1 MKKKCIRF
9 LPLLLACLLLCG
21 CFLEPAEGLYAVPKQ
36 SEEYY
41 DLQNAI
47 ELALPDGAVYAPP
60 VSGDNQQVVQ
70 MVDLDGDGEDEA
82 VVYCKTTGELPL
94 GIYVFDRQ
102 NDAFTLA
109 ASVQGAGSAFHHVSY
124 VAFDDQPGYELVVG
138 RQISDQVPQLM
149 NVYSLRGGTL
159 TELMSTEYAEF
170 VTADLDAD
178 SRQEIVVLHS
188 GGDSQNGIAELYCWA
203 GGQLKRE
210 REVSMSVAV
219 SSVKHILTGY
229 MCRNVAAVFVA
240 SEYSDG
246 SLITDIFVF
255 RDGVF
260 TNLSRSEDANTD
272 VQTLRDYYIYGGDID
287 KDGLIELP
295 MLCPMPSL
303 DYDASSQDQYLVS
316 WYNLQLD
323 GSRDEKLLTFHC
335 HTGGW
340 YLQIPTLWQE
350 HLVLTRSAVAGS
362 TLGYRFLWEAGGST
376 EELLTIAALSAS
388 DLSALGDGWQV
399 LTQKGETVY
408 VCRLARRAV
417 ALGITADAIRTQFH
431 FIQNDWKTGDVT
443 TS

>member
-60 VSGDNQQVVQ
+60 GSGDNQQVVQ

-124 VAFDDQPGYELVVG
+124 VSFDDQPGYELVVG

-203 GGQLKRE
+203 DGQLKRE

-219 SSVKHILTGY
+219 SSVKRILTGY

-316 WYNLQLD
+316 WYNCSSTVP
-323 GSRDEKLLTFHC
+323 G
-335 HTGGW
+335 
-340 YLQIPTLWQE
+340 
-350 HLVLTRSAVAGS
+350 TRS
-362 TLGYRFLWEAGGST
+362 
-376 EELLTIAALSAS
+376 
-388 DLSALGDGWQV
+388 
-399 LTQKGETVY
+399 
-408 VCRLARRAV
+408 C
-417 ALGITADAIRTQFH
+417 
-431 FIQNDWKTGDVT
+431 
-443 TS
+443 